1 MVLADGSDARNKQR
15 MGFLTRFRAIEKRQ
29 ARRKEIRR
37 ILCCPQAY
45 ARLGYEC
52 SLSAAIGGSERSE
65 PGYFLFRY
73 ADEFEYAG
81 SNVNN
86 GPSEKW

>member
-37 ILCCPQAY
+37 ILCCPQAD

-52 SLSAAIGGSERSE
+52 SLSVAVLSAVLRE
-65 PGYFLFRY
+65 
-73 ADEFEYAG
+73 
-81 SNVNN
+81 VNQSIFCSDTRMN
-86 GPSEKW
+86 LNMQAQM